1 MKTGNVTGAVYERS
15 VHRKLKNENGW
26 IRGAAHGEDCAFFEC
41 GGGKTFLSQSGVYTG
56 ADMAGYAVYSAV
68 NRAAAWEA
76 EYALG
81 AGYRDGVN
89 AAGKADAK
97 VYRDM
102 RCSVQVQILLPAEEK
117 EQTLQR
123 MVCDIRDA
131 AENAGAAP
139 ADVKACV
146 TEAVSVPVTTASAV
160 IPAEACA
167 PSATVRAAIPSAV
180 SVPSATAACAT
191 AAGNADAGAGK
202 AASAESGNA
211 RKTSLAGSQIVM
223 TKWAGTEGTARLT
236 NRCREQLLKRY
247 PAHFLD
253 EAAAF
258 DRYLSI
264 VPEAAVARKSG
275 VGAVCAAGEGGVFH
289 ALWTLAERAGT
300 GLEVFLKKIPIRQ
313 ETVEVCNMLDVN
325 PYEMAANGSLLCV
338 TREGEALAESFRRE
352 GIPAEVIGF
361 LTGENDRVIINGE
374 ERRFLEPAKEDSVYR
389 ILKI

>member
-15 VHRKLKNENGW
+15 VRRKLKNENGW

-41 GGGKTFLSQSGVYTG
+41 SGGKTFLSQSGVYTG

-81 AGYRDGVN
+81 AGCKDGVN

-97 VYRDM
+97 VCRDM

-131 AENAGAAP
+131 AEKSGAAP

-146 TEAVSVPVTTASAV
+146 TAAVSVPVTTASAV
-160 IPAEACA
+160 IPA
-167 PSATVRAAIPSAV
+167 
-180 SVPSATAACAT
+180 
-191 AAGNADAGAGK
+191 AAGNAAAGAGK
-202 AASAESGNA
+202 AVSAGGENV
-211 RKTSLAGSQIVM
+211 RKSSLAGSQIVM

-275 VGAVCAAGEGGVFH
+275 VGAVCAAGGGGVFH
-289 ALWTLAERAGT
+289 ALWTLAERVGT

-325 PYEMAANGSLLCV
+325 PYELAANGSLLCV

>member
-68 NRAAAWEA
+68 NRAAAWET
-76 EYALG
+76 EYALE
-81 AGYRDGVN
+81 AGNRN
-89 AAGKADAK
+89 
-97 VYRDM
+97 M

-131 AENAGAAP
+131 AENSGAAP

-160 IPAEACA
+160 IL
-167 PSATVRAAIPSAV
+167 
-180 SVPSATAACAT
+180 SATA
-191 AAGNADAGAGK
+191 GNAGAGAEK

-211 RKTSLAGSQIVM
+211 RKTSLTGSQIVM

-253 EAAAF
+253 EATAF

>member
-68 NRAAAWEA
+68 NRAAAWET
-76 EYALG
+76 EYALE
-81 AGYRDGVN
+81 AENRN
-89 AAGKADAK
+89 
-97 VYRDM
+97 M
-102 RCSVQVQILLPAEEK
+102 QCSVQVQIMLPAEEK

-123 MVCDIRDA
+123 MVCDIRSA
-131 AENAGAAP
+131 AENLCAVP
-139 ADVKACV
+139 ADVKVCV

-160 IPAEACA
+160 IL
-167 PSATVRAAIPSAV
+167 
-180 SVPSATAACAT
+180 SATA
-191 AAGNADAGAGK
+191 GNVDAGAGK
-202 AASAESGNA
+202 AASAEIGNA

>member
-76 EYALG
+76 ENALG
-81 AGYRDGVN
+81 AGN
-89 AAGKADAK
+89 
-97 VYRDM
+97 RDM

-131 AENAGAAP
+131 AEKSGAAP

-146 TEAVSVPVTTASAV
+146 TAAVSVPVTTASAV
-160 IPAEACA
+160 IPA
-167 PSATVRAAIPSAV
+167 
-180 SVPSATAACAT
+180 
-191 AAGNADAGAGK
+191 

-211 RKTSLAGSQIVM
+211 RKTSLEGSQIVM

-264 VPEAAVARKSG
+264 VPEAAVARQSG
-275 VGAVCAAGEGGVFH
+275 VGTVCAAGEGGVFH

-325 PYEMAANGSLLCV
+325 PYELAANGSLLCV

>member
-15 VHRKLKNENGW
+15 VRRKLKNENGW

-68 NRAAAWEA
+68 NRAAWEA

-81 AGYRDGVN
+81 AGN
-89 AAGKADAK
+89 
-97 VYRDM
+97 RDM

-131 AENAGAAP
+131 AEKSGAAP

-146 TEAVSVPVTTASAV
+146 TAAVSVPVTTASAV
-160 IPAEACA
+160 IPA
-167 PSATVRAAIPSAV
+167 
-180 SVPSATAACAT
+180 
-191 AAGNADAGAGK
+191 AAGNAAAGAGK
-202 AASAESGNA
+202 AVSAGGENV
-211 RKTSLAGSQIVM
+211 RKSSLAGSQIVM

-236 NRCREQLLKRY
+236 KRCREQLLKRY

-264 VPEAAVARKSG
+264 VPEAAVARQSG
-275 VGAVCAAGEGGVFH
+275 VGTVCAAGEGGVFH

-325 PYEMAANGSLLCV
+325 PYELAANGSLLCV
-338 TREGEALAESFRRE
+338 TREGEALAESFRRV

>member
-68 NRAAAWEA
+68 NRAAAWET
-76 EYALG
+76 EYALE
-81 AGYRDGVN
+81 AGNRN
-89 AAGKADAK
+89 
-97 VYRDM
+97 M
-102 RCSVQVQILLPAEEK
+102 QCSVQVQIMLPAEEK

-131 AENAGAAP
+131 AENSGAAP

-146 TEAVSVPVTTASAV
+146 TAAVSVPVTTASAV
-160 IPAEACA
+160 IL
-167 PSATVRAAIPSAV
+167 
-180 SVPSATAACAT
+180 SATA
-191 AAGNADAGAGK
+191 GNTGAGAEK
-202 AASAESGNA
+202 AESAESGNA
-211 RKTSLAGSQIVM
+211 RKTSLTGSQIVM

-325 PYEMAANGSLLCV
+325 PYELAANGSLLCV

>member
-81 AGYRDGVN
+81 AGN
-89 AAGKADAK
+89 
-97 VYRDM
+97 RDM

-131 AENAGAAP
+131 AEKSGAAP

-146 TEAVSVPVTTASAV
+146 TAAVSVPVTTASAV
-160 IPAEACA
+160 IPAAACELA
-167 PSATVRAAIPSAV
+167 E
-180 SVPSATAACAT
+180 TAACVT
-191 AAGNADAGAGK
+191 AAGNGDAGAGK
-202 AASAESGNA
+202 AASAESGNV

-264 VPEAAVARKSG
+264 VPEAAVARQSG
-275 VGAVCAAGEGGVFH
+275 VGTVCAAGEGGMFH

-325 PYEMAANGSLLCV
+325 PYELAANGSLLCV